1 MISTNRFTLYL
12 AVLHIFLLAC
22 DCVHSQLLQGRSWIA
37 RLTNKQDSSV
47 VNNSIPNGKSSW
59 AFASAAA
66 AEQNDSGDDSNID
79 LLEDGDLIIPEADA
93 YTQEHHPCEIGFEG
107 IRMVLKQKKKNEE
120 RVILDGS
127 IKGIAKPGRML
138 AIMGPSGSGKTTFLH
153 ALAGKIKQNSRIRL
167 SGMRFLNGNTVPGD
181 AFIPAAFI
189 EQETNFFPYM
199 TVKETLD
206 FRVELKLGRT
216 VDKNS
221 RDNIVKELMSLL
233 SLSKSANTI
242 VGNNKIRGV
251 SGGERK
257 RLSIA
262 CEMIDSPPVIF
273 LDEPTSGLDSYQSL
287 QVVQT
292 MRRLANSGKTVV
304 AVIHQPSQRIFSLFD
319 DLLLLSEGKQMY
331 FGEVKNVRSYFDS
344 IGFSCANE
352 EGTAEHILD
361 IVSLATSPNGKEENT
376 LHGHIDTISAHA
388 IKQTQNLDVRM
399 AKGYSGLDVSS
410 KEVKTLLK
418 RARLHNTP
426 SSNIFRQ
433 FKLLFHRSFKEILRG
448 KSVILLKAVQQ
459 ITLGLIYGGIY
470 SLGRDQSSIMDRFGL
485 LNLIVVGTAN
495 MALATTIRS
504 FPKEK
509 SIVVSEIGCH
519 LYRTFP
525 YLLSKAISE
534 MPLTALLSSLLG
546 VIIYPLAGLQKVK
559 SKFFNFLGLSTL
571 HSTACQATGLFL
583 GAVSPSSDF
592 ALALLPPIVVL
603 SIIFDGR
610 NISIENI
617 PKLLRFLPKVGVVRW
632 GYEGLA
638 TNEFLGLEF
647 TTFGA
652 KRGPVIKT
660 GEEALERFGLGR
672 STLPQIARAELCII
686 GGSWLLSYLGLSL
699 TSDKYAVMEAPKEK
713 A

>member
-1 MISTNRFTLYL
+1 MISTNRFTFSL
-12 AVLHIFLLAC
+12 AVLHFFLLAC
-22 DCVHSQLLQGRSWIA
+22 DCVHSQILQGRSWIA

-47 VNNSIPNGKSSW
+47 VNNSLPNRKSS

-66 AEQNDSGDDSNID
+66 AEQNDSEDDSNVD
-79 LLEDGDLIIPEADA
+79 QLEDGDLIIPEADA

-107 IRMVLKQKKKNEE
+107 IRMVLKQKKKNED

-127 IKGIAKPGRML
+127 IKGFAKPGRML

-153 ALAGKIKQNSRIRL
+153 ALAGKIKQNSRIQL

-216 VDKNS
+216 VDQKA
-221 RDNIVKELMSLL
+221 RDDIVKELMSLL

-331 FGEVKNVRSYFDS
+331 FGEVKNVRSYFDG

-361 IVSLATSPNGKEENT
+361 IVSLATSSTNGHEEKI
-376 LHGHIDTISAHA
+376 LHDHLDTISAYA
-388 IKQTQNLDVRM
+388 MKQTQNLDVRL

-509 SIVVSEIGCH
+509 SIVVSEIGAH

-525 YLLSKAISE
+525 YLLSKAMSE
-534 MPLTALLSSLLG
+534 IPLTALLSSLLG

-559 SKFFNFLGLSTL
+559 SKFLNFLGLSTL
-571 HSTACQATGLFL
+571 HSIACQATGLFL
-583 GAVSPSSDF
+583 GAISPSSDF

-647 TTFGA
+647 TAFGS
-652 KRGPVIKT
+652 KRGPILKT

-686 GGSWLLSYLGLSL
+686 AGSWLLSYLGLSL
-699 TSDKYAVMEAPKEK
+699 TSDKYVVMEVPTEK